1 MFMPTGYSI
10 SRNIRRGEIY
20 YICKAPITGSEQESG
35 RPALIVSSDAIN
47 KSASVVEVVYLTTQP
62 KSDSAMHIVTY
73 ATGKE
78 STILCEQITTVD
90 KTRISSYYTTL
101 TPDEMKS
108 VDFAILCSM
117 GLSGY
122 IHNDSADKAQDE
134 SDEYCEADVQITD
147 ELKSAQLEQE
157 LTAVTA
163 ECKVYKDL
171 YDKMLERLLNGGK
184 Q

>member
-1 MFMPTGYSI
+1 
-10 SRNIRRGEIY
+10 
-20 YICKAPITGSEQESG
+20 
-35 RPALIVSSDAIN
+35 
-47 KSASVVEVVYLTTQP
+47 
-62 KSDSAMHIVTY
+62 MHIVTY

-134 SDEYCEADVQITD
+134 SDEYCEADVHT
-147 ELKSAQLEQE
+147 KAYR
-157 LTAVTA
+157 VFKK
-163 ECKVYKDL
+163 CKCF
-171 YDKMLERLLNGGK
+171 
-184 Q
+184 

>member
-1 MFMPTGYSI
+1 MPTSYSI
-10 SRNIRRGEIY
+10 SRDIRRGEIY
-20 YICKAPITGSEQESG
+20 YVCKAPITGSEQESG
-35 RPALIVSSDAIN
+35 RPALVVSSDAIN

-62 KSDSAMHIVTY
+62 KNDSTMHVVTY

-90 KTRISSYYTTL
+90 KSRFSSFYTTL
-101 TPDEMKS
+101 SPDKMKS
-108 VDFAILCSM
+108 VDYAILCSM

-122 IHNDSADKAQDE
+122 VHHDSASKAHEE
-134 SDEYCEADVQITD
+134 SDEYCEADAQVTA

-171 YDKMLERLLNGGK
+171 YDKMLDRLINGGK